1 MDTTALAS
9 SGLTGAVIA
18 SLYIIYKCFVR
29 KKINSKCCCGE
40 INITEEKPPE
50 EIPAVRLGSDEP
62 TLMVRQQTPNN
73 TPHNTPQQ
81 KPMTDK
87 VCEFLDLEKG

>member
-18 SLYIIYKCFVR
+18 SLYIFYKCFVR

-40 INITEEKPPE
+40 INITEEKSEEKPE
-50 EIPAVRLGSDEP
+50 EVKQP
-62 TLMVRQQTPNN
+62 TPHN

-87 VCEFLDLEKG
+87 VCEFLDLEKGN